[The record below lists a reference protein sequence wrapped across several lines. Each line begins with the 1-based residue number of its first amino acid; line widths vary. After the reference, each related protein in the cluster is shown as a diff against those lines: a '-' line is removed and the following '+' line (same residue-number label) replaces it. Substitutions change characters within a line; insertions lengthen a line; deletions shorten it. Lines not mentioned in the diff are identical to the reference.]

1 MQTLKRIE
9 HNNKF
14 RYTIW
19 FTCRNTIRG
28 VDTQALDVT
37 MCFIAMTPFLSQ
49 NDLYQAGGRVGRGRS
64 NVNALRFFWAV
75 TLQDV
80 QFSHELEAMLEES
93 IAEMLH
99 EWGKE
104 VMETLVCGTQRLH
117 HEIDGDFAP
126 KLLKKEK
133 DEGKSLRGGKS
144 EGNPSA
150 TSSKS
155 TNSRKR
161 HNLGINPLNTID
173 LSNLSEPVKQV
184 VLPVAQPIAQA
195 H

>member
-1 MQTLKRIE
+1 MQALKRIE
-9 HNNKF
+9 HNNKTRF
-14 RYTIW
+14 TIW

-37 MCFIAMTPFLSQ
+37 MSFIAMTPFLSQ

-64 NVNALRFFWAV
+64 NVNALRFFWAT

-80 QFSHELEAMLEES
+80 QFSQELEAMLEES

-104 VMETLVCGTQRLH
+104 VMETLLCGTQRLH
-117 HEIDGDFAP
+117 HEIDGDYAP
-126 KLLKKEK
+126 KLLKRERE
-133 DEGKSLRGGKS
+133 DGKSLRGSKS

-155 TNSRKR
+155 TNSAKRRK
-161 HNLGINPLNTID
+161 LSLNPVTTLN

-184 VLPVAQPIAQA
+184 MLPAAQPIAQA
-195 H
+195 P